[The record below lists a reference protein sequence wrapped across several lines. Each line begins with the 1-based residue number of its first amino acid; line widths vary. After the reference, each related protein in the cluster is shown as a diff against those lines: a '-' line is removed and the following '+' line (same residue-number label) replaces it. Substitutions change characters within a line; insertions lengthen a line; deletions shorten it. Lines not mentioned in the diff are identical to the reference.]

1 MTRLEYKLALRELLN
16 QDVEGLTEEKK
27 AALVKKTLMDHQI
40 EYYQS
45 LTHRNHRK
53 KWKDE
58 ELRVILK
65 DAPTKENCLMYARL
79 FERNYGSI
87 ELIYR
92 WAATASRDIPE
103 EYRNNRFIKQIKR
116 IAKEVGWRAT

>member
-1 MTRLEYKLALRELLN
+1 MTRSEYRLMLWELLN

-27 AALVKKTLMDHQI
+27 VRMVKKTLIDHQI
-40 EYYQS
+40 EYHQT